1 MNDVE
6 HASKRHERILVTGAA
21 GFVGTVLVNMLLS
34 EGYSVNAFVHHR
46 KATKFSQSDR
56 LSIFYGDVRD
66 VDSIIRALAQVDVI
80 VHLAAAK
87 SDERSSYQVNVEGAQ
102 NLVVACKS
110 RSVRRI
116 IELTTQASPEGV
128 YGSTKR
134 QAAQVLRTSGLDVTI
149 LAANLIYG
157 DDQDGAF
164 GRVIRYV
171 KLLPVVPVTG
181 AGRTRLWPIHVDDV
195 CQAIVACLR
204 RDRTIGETFV
214 LAGRDGVTL
223 DEFVDLASQR
233 LGVRR
238 RKLHI
243 PLSLSLLVARIMVAI
258 FPRPPISVS
267 NVLGVN
273 QEVEVDHDISGMV
286 YELGIEPVRL
296 DEGLTAALAGQ
307 R

>member
-1 MNDVE
+1 MNEVE
-6 HASKRHERILVTGAA
+6 RASKGRERILVTGAA
-21 GFVGTVLVNMLLS
+21 GFVGTHLVNMLLAK
-34 EGYSVNAFVHHR
+34 GYSVNAFVHQ
-46 KATKFSQSDR
+46 KKETKFTQSDR
-56 LSIFYGDVRD
+56 LSVFYGDVRD
-66 VDSIIRALAQVDVI
+66 VDAIKGALVQVDAV

-102 NLVVACKS
+102 NLVAACQS

-116 IELTTQASPEGV
+116 IELTTQASPKGL
-128 YGSTKR
+128 YGRTKR
-134 QAAQVLRTSGLDVTI
+134 QATQVLHTCGLDVTI

-171 KLLPVVPVTG
+171 KLLPVVPITG
-181 AGRTRLWPIHVDDV
+181 PGRTKLWPIHVDDV
-195 CQAIVACLR
+195 CRAIVACLR

-223 DEFVDLASQR
+223 DEFVDFVSQR

-243 PLSLSLLVARIMVAI
+243 PLAVSLLVARIMVAV

-296 DEGLTAALAGQ
+296 GEGLTAALSGQ
-307 R
+307 G

>member
-1 MNDVE
+1 MNE
-6 HASKRHERILVTGAA
+6 AERTLKGSERILVTGAA

-34 EGYSVNAFVHHR
+34 KGYSVNAFVHHR
-46 KATKFSQSDR
+46 KALEFSQSDR
-56 LSIFYGDVRD
+56 LGVFYGDVRD
-66 VDSIIRALAQVDVI
+66 VDALKRAMAQVDAI

-102 NLVVACKS
+102 NLVAACKS
-110 RSVRRI
+110 QSVRRI
-116 IELTTQASPEGV
+116 VELTTQASPEGV
-128 YGSTKR
+128 YGRTKR
-134 QAAQVLRTSGLDVTI
+134 QAAQVLRASGLDVTI

-171 KLLPVVPVTG
+171 KLLPVVPITG
-181 AGRTRLWPIHVDDV
+181 AGRTQLWPIHVDDV
-195 CQAIVACLR
+195 CQAIIACLR
-204 RDRTIGETFV
+204 RDRTIGKTFV

-238 RKLHI
+238 LKLHI
-243 PLSLSLLVARIMVAI
+243 PLSLSLLLARIMVAL

-273 QEVEVDHDISGMV
+273 QKEQVDHDLSGMV
-286 YELGIEPVRL
+286 DELGIEPVRL
-296 DEGLTAALAGQ
+296 DEGLTAALARRG
-307 R
+307 

>member
-1 MNDVE
+1 MNEVE
-6 HASKRHERILVTGAA
+6 RASKGRERILVTGAA
-21 GFVGTVLVNMLLS
+21 GFVGTHLVNMLLAK
-34 EGYSVNAFVHHR
+34 GYSVNAFVHQ
-46 KATKFSQSDR
+46 KKETKFTQSDR
-56 LSIFYGDVRD
+56 LSVFYGDVRD
-66 VDSIIRALAQVDVI
+66 VDAIKGALVQVDAV

-102 NLVVACKS
+102 NLVAACQS

-116 IELTTQASPEGV
+116 IELTTQASPKGL
-128 YGSTKR
+128 YGRTKR
-134 QAAQVLRTSGLDVTI
+134 QATQVLHTCGLDVTI
-149 LAANLIYG
+149 LAANLVYG

-171 KLLPVVPVTG
+171 KLLPVVPITG
-181 AGRTRLWPIHVDDV
+181 PGRTKLWPIHVDDV
-195 CQAIVACLR
+195 CRAIVACLR

-223 DEFVDLASQR
+223 DEFVDFVSQR

-243 PLSLSLLVARIMVAI
+243 PLAVSLLVARIMVAV

-296 DEGLTAALAGQ
+296 GEGLTAALSGQ
-307 R
+307 G